1 MTVTQLLRSDLRLLG
16 ALVPQGSRVL
26 DLGCG
31 SGTLMTYLRDERRCE
46 VRGLELDAE
55 RISRAIGRGLS
66 VVQGDLDDGLAGYPD
81 DSFDVAVLA
90 QTLQVVRSPS
100 LVLSEML
107 RVAEIAVVSFPN
119 FGHWRVRAHLALKG
133 RMPMSRAIPYTWH
146 ETPNIHHTTI
156 ADFRDFVTAHGGVLT
171 REVALAS
178 TGDSV
183 RPVSWAPNLRADL
196 AIAVI
201 ARGTSST
208 SAPSGVQ

>member
-1 MTVTQLLRSDLRLLG
+1 MTVTQLLRSDLHRIG
-16 ALVPQGSRVL
+16 ALVPEGSRVL

-31 SGTLMTYLRDERRCE
+31 SGTLMAYLRDERSCE
-46 VRGLELDAE
+46 VRGLEIDLT
-55 RISRAIGRGLS
+55 RISAAIGRGLP
-66 VVQGDLDDGLAGYPD
+66 VVQGDLDEGLSGYPD

-107 RVAEIAVVSFPN
+107 RVADTAIVSFPN

-133 RMPMSRAIPYTWH
+133 RMPVSRAIPYTWY

-156 ADFRDFVTAHGGVLT
+156 ADFRDFVAAHGGVLT
-171 REVALAS
+171 REVALH
-178 TGDSV
+178 TDGHSV

-196 AIAVI
+196 AIAVVTRRDRL
-201 ARGTSST
+201 A
-208 SAPSGVQ
+208 AASGPA